1 MNVQVLHIDEC
12 PNWQEAGTRTRQAL
26 DALGLVNVPV
36 EFVLIS
42 TEGEAMSTGFAGSP
56 TIVVDGEDLFP
67 SEGRTA
73 DLACRIYLTER
84 GLAGMP
90 TLAQLERALQ
100 ERTEL
105 TRGRS

>member
-1 MNVQVLHIDEC
+1 VNVQVLHIDDC

-26 DALGLVNVPV
+26 DALGLVNVSV
-36 EFVLIS
+36 EFVLIR
-42 TEGEAMSTGFAGSP
+42 TEGEATSAGFAGSP

-73 DLACRIYLTER
+73 HLACRVYLTER
-84 GLAGMP
+84 GLAATP

-100 ERTEL
+100 ERAEL